1 MGPET
6 MVGCPQAVV
15 GGTDEGPGP
24 PGEAL
29 QGAQDGDRGGE
40 PQEAGGET
48 LRTEVIP
55 PWPGGRWK
63 ASSMTRKAAG
73 RTANTLAEGKRP
85 EGAEVLRG

>member
-1 MGPET
+1 
-6 MVGCPQAVV
+6 
-15 GGTDEGPGP
+15 
-24 PGEAL
+24 
-29 QGAQDGDRGGE
+29 
-40 PQEAGGET
+40 
-48 LRTEVIP
+48 VIP